1 MLSMG
6 EVDELRSAIVGI
18 KDALYADLQDGDG
31 AIGRMAALF
40 AVVRLDWLAAKLRQ
54 QMDDEDAGQMA
65 AAGLE

>member
-1 MLSMG
+1 
-6 EVDELRSAIVGI
+6 
-18 KDALYADLQDGDG
+18 
-31 AIGRMAALF
+31 MAALF